1 MILAVSCAKQIT
13 DPEPLTSK
21 TNILKAGTTGTNYY
35 VAKTGNDNNAGT
47 SSSPFLTIQKAANI
61 VNPGDSVIVRD
72 GNYTSSAVEVL
83 SITRSGTAASPIVFR
98 SEHKWGAVLYKSST
112 VLTTESAISFNG
124 SVSYVK
130 VENFEIRNIV
140 FWNIYIPAG
149 CSHIEIRGNNIHDIG
164 RICTDTDMGLVG
176 MYLEGCSDII
186 VEGNIFHDIG
196 RYASGENGC
205 STSTQYYM
213 NHDHAI
219 YIEGASRI
227 RINNNIFYNNKS
239 GWDIHMYSGTGLF
252 SADVS
257 ILNNT
262 FAFQNPNRDGFM
274 VIFYATNTLIENNI
288 FYSPRN
294 VAVNLSGIGA
304 GSTGTIRNNITY
316 GAVASSVTPSGF
328 TITNNL
334 DKTDPKMVSPST
346 FDFSLQSTSPA
357 INAGINVGLAYD
369 FLRNSLVGLPDMGA
383 YESGS
388 SASTSSTYFNT
399 LTSATA
405 IKNSCGTGYT
415 SPTVTYTVAAKK
427 YSSIISQV
435 DADAKATADLTANKQ
450 TYANTNGTCTS
461 VTSTVY
467 YNKQVSGTAVNNSCG
482 TGYTGSTVTYIVLAK
497 KYNSTVS
504 QAAADNLATTD
515 LNTNTQTYANANGSC
530 TATSSVLPIGLTT
543 VGGITEK
550 GDNGFWIATSF
561 TAGSNMTASKM
572 NLYVGTASGKARLG
586 IYTSVSGKPGTLLVQ
601 TGEIPLTNG
610 WNSGLLGSSTNL
622 IAGVT
627 YWLSIEVSSSATT
640 LYYNSAPGKQLYK
653 SFTYNSFPSSAP
665 LNCSSG
671 TGLYSVYAN

>member
-1 MILAVSCAKQIT
+1 MIVAVSCSKQIT
-13 DPEPLTSK
+13 EPETLTSK
-21 TNILKAGTTGTNYY
+21 TTILKAGTTGTNYY

-83 SITRSGTAASPIVFR
+83 SITRSGTASSPIVFK

-112 VLTTESAISFNG
+112 TLTTESAISFNG
-124 SVSYVK
+124 KVSYVK

-149 CSHIEIRGNNIHDIG
+149 CNHIEIRGNNIHDIG

-205 STSTQYYM
+205 SNSNQYYM

-316 GAVASSVTPSGF
+316 GAVAASVTPSGF

-334 DKTDPKMVSPST
+334 NNTDPKMTSPST
-346 FDFSLQSTSPA
+346 FDFRLLSTSPA
-357 INAGINVGLAYD
+357 INAGIDVGLTCD
-369 FLRNSLVGLPDMGA
+369 FLKCTLIGLPDMGA

-388 SASTSSTYFNT
+388 SSSTSTTYYNT

-405 IKNSCGTGYT
+405 VKNSCGSGFTG
-415 SPTVTYTVAAKK
+415 STVTYTVAAKK
-427 YSSIISQV
+427 FSSTVSQV

-450 TYANTNGTCTS
+450 TYANTNGTCTA

-467 YNKQVSGTAVNNSCG
+467 YNTQVSGTAIKNSCG
-482 TGYTGSTVTYIVLAK
+482 TGYTGSTVTYTVLAK
-497 KYNSTVS
+497 KYSSTVS
-504 QAAADNLATTD
+504 QATADNLATTD

-530 TATSSVLPIGLTT
+530 IAASSVLPIGLTT
-543 VGGITEK
+543 VGGITEN
-550 GDNGFWIATSF
+550 GDKGFWMATSF
-561 TAGSNMTASKM
+561 TAGSNMTVNKM
-572 NLYVGTASGKARLG
+572 NLYVGTASGNARLG
-586 IYTSVSGKPGTLLVQ
+586 IYTSASGKPGTLLVQ
-601 TGEIPLTNG
+601 TGDIPLKNG
-610 WNSGLLGSSTNL
+610 WNSGALGLSTNL
-622 IAGVT
+622 TAGVT
-627 YWLSIEVSSSATT
+627 YWLSIQVSSSTTT

-653 SFTYNSFPSSAP
+653 SFAYNLFPSSAP
-665 LNCSSG
+665 SICSSG
-671 TGLYSVYAN
+671 TALYSVYAN